1 MLMQLA
7 LLPSSRLQFKATG
20 SDRRYIHMSMCLCV
34 GGEEME
40 RKRNRPLHLI
50 SSKELVGSAPPPTSR
65 GEMHICRHRS
75 TFCRQRPKR
84 GAERTPLGARIQ
96 YFCRDFCTR
105 VHAGLINGVHVLQR
119 RAFCSP
125 RGMIHRKH
133 NLSWKLCLL

>member
-1 MLMQLA
+1 MQLA

-20 SDRRYIHMSMCLCV
+20 SDRRYILMSMCLCV

-50 SSKELVGSAPPPTSR
+50 SSKVLVGSAPPPTSR

-75 TFCRQRPKR
+75 TFCRQWPKR
-84 GAERTPLGARIQ
+84 GAERTPLGAHIQ

-105 VHAGLINGVHVLQR
+105 VDAGLISGVHVRQR
-119 RAFCSP
+119 CAFCSP

-133 NLSWKLCLL
+133 NLSWKLGLL